1 MSFSQT
7 IRGFARYIIY
17 IRFGEGK
24 IIDFSTI
31 NLQLFLPTRK
41 FTKVW
46 NSDIISHFI
55 VFIILYY
62 IILYHILLNYIILYY
77 IILYLVFVVSA
88 FWFEGVGAAD
98 HEEVLLRLG
107 YHADVVLALRLKQ
120 LVGQMQ

>member
-1 MSFSQT
+1 MQNKHHLSFSQT

-31 NLQLFLPTRK
+31 NLQL
-41 FTKVW
+41 
-46 NSDIISHFI
+46 
-55 VFIILYY
+55 
-62 IILYHILLNYIILYY
+62 YH